1 MKESLK
7 VGVSGVRGVVGESFT
22 PQLAAG
28 FAQAFGSFVGQ
39 GPVLVGR
46 DTRPS
51 GFMIENAVV
60 AGLQSVGCKP
70 ILAGV
75 VPTPTVLMLTKHLG
89 CRGGIAITASHNP
102 AEWNALKFAD
112 RNGLFLDENRAQELF
127 DIYHQQDFP
136 LVAEADIPAVAR
148 QPYPMEPHFKAIM
161 AYVDQALI
169 RRRRFKV
176 AVDGCNGV
184 GALHS
189 PFLLGTLLGC
199 EVVPVFDTPS
209 GRFERNPEPL
219 PQHLGALSEAVVR
232 EGCDLGFAQDP
243 DGDRLAIVNEKGEP
257 IGEDLTLALA
267 VWQVLEKHESGPVA
281 INLITS
287 KAVEAVARQRGADV
301 VRTRVGETHVA
312 GAMLSLG
319 AVVGGENNGG
329 VIIPRIHPCR
339 DSFAGMAIVL
349 ELMATSGLALSAL
362 RAAIPDYVVVRD
374 KLEVRPEQAPGL
386 LRNLRRHYAQH
397 RLNFLDGVFVDLEDA
412 WVHARRSNTEPVI
425 RITAEATS
433 GERARQLAAE
443 VRARLTENGAGV
455 P

>member
-1 MKESLK
+1 MKEALK

-28 FAQAFGSFVGQ
+28 FAQAFGTFVGQ

-51 GFMIENAVV
+51 GFMLKNAVV

-75 VPTPTVLMLTKHLG
+75 VPTPTVLMLTRHLG

-102 AEWNALKFAD
+102 AEWNALKFVD
-112 RNGLFLDENRAQELF
+112 RNGLFLDEGRAQELL

-136 LVAEADIPAVAR
+136 LVAEADLPTVAR
-148 QPYPMEPHFKAIM
+148 EAYPMEPHFKAIM
-161 AYVDQALI
+161 QYVDQALI

-176 AVDGCNGV
+176 AVDCCNGV

-189 PFLLGTLLGC
+189 PFFLSTLLGC

-209 GRFERNPEPL
+209 GIFERNPEPL
-219 PQHLGALSEAVVR
+219 PDHLGALSAAVVR
-232 EGCDLGFAQDP
+232 EGCDIGFAQDP
-243 DGDRLAIVNEKGEP
+243 DGDRLAIVNEKGVP

-287 KAVEAVARQRGADV
+287 KAVEVVARQRGADV
-301 VRTRVGETHVA
+301 VRTRVGETHVS
-312 GAMLSLG
+312 GTMLEMG

-349 ELMATSGLALSAL
+349 ELMATSGRTLSAL
-362 RAAIPDYVVVRD
+362 RAEIPEFFVVHD
-374 KLEVRPEQAPGL
+374 QMEVRPEQAPGL
-386 LRNLRRHYAQH
+386 LRHLRRHYAAQ
-397 RLNFLDGVFVDLEDA
+397 RLNFLDGVFIDLEDA

-425 RITAEATS
+425 RITAEASTRAQA
-433 GERARQLAAE
+433 ERLAAE
-443 VRARLTENGAGV
+443 VRARLSESSPG
-455 P
+455 